1 MGWMRL
7 SPPLAAFIGLLALEP
22 EAVAAPPF
30 PNRAAVEA
38 ALNAHEA
45 RIVIGNEGRHTPL
58 RYRLN
63 RARCESLGEDPINP
77 GRILC
82 IYWGSIRDGRDV
94 IPIRHDCAYFRPA
107 RAGGWEVAAY
117 PDADM
122 CE

>member
-1 MGWMRL
+1 MRL
-7 SPPLAAFIGLLALEP
+7 SPSFAAAAVLLACAP
-22 EAVAAPPF
+22 GAASARPY

-45 RIVIGNEGRHTPL
+45 CPGGASQSCYPPL
-58 RYRLN
+58 RYRLT
-63 RARCESLGEDPINP
+63 RARCQSLGPDPINP

-82 IYWGSIRDGRDV
+82 IYWGIVRRGRDAA
-94 IPIRHDCAYFRPA
+94 ITLRHDCAYFHPA
-107 RAGGWEVAAY
+107 RRRGWEVAAY